1 MVAHLRGITEDA
13 RTGNLVGVATDPWT
27 AAQVE
32 RHRDD
37 PLARLLH
44 DWAVDAAPFEEFLS
58 GPHGAGAM
66 QAVID
71 VHTHEY
77 DISGVL
83 PSRPPMTD
91 AFAPWA
97 LGELVNGLTERT
109 IAAGLPAVCV
119 YTDEGDVLGP
129 QDSPVSLRV
138 SRFELFRAALGRRSP
153 AQVSAYDWV
162 GADPAPYLR
171 HLFVFSPRLDPLTE

>member
-1 MVAHLRGITEDA
+1 MWSLTCAASPRMHAL
-13 RTGNLVGVATDPWT
+13 ATWWVWPPIPGRPPRSSAT
-27 AAQVE
+27 ATI
-32 RHRDD
+32 HW
-37 PLARLLH
+37 ARLLH

-66 QAVID
+66 RAVID

-77 DISGVL
+77 
-83 PSRPPMTD
+83 
-91 AFAPWA
+91 
-97 LGELVNGLTERT
+97 
-109 IAAGLPAVCV
+109 
-119 YTDEGDVLGP
+119 EGDVLGP
-129 QDSPVSLRV
+129 QDTPVSLRV

-171 HLFVFSPRLDPLTE
+171 HFFVFSPRLDPLTE